1 MHEVTYCSIVCHCK
15 ILYYKMPLHMEVA
28 ESTTVHPYNQVLSTY
43 IKKECHPNKKKI
55 YKERMRKTAVNWY
68 GDTSRT
74 H

>member
-1 MHEVTYCSIVCHCK
+1 
-15 ILYYKMPLHMEVA
+15 MEVA